1 MIAEVAKRAHEIIN
15 CPNGCGPAD
24 QKTPLLTRGSR
35 HVADRGQ
42 GGCTQSRHGEQLQ
55 RRSVDD
61 PGVVHGG
68 SECQRVE
75 PRSHTRRSH
84 VR

>member
-24 QKTPLLTRGSR
+24 QKTPLFTRGSR

-42 GGCTQSRHGEQLQ
+42 GGGTQSRHGEQLQ

-61 PGVVHGG
+61 PGVVVVQSVGG
-68 SECQRVE
+68 SSPV
-75 PRSHTRRSH
+75 HIHGVVT
-84 VR
+84 